1 MEISL
6 FEKPGFDKSIMK
18 ELILRKVRFR
28 DKDGESNDGMKVD
41 SPSAHPIS
49 WKDMLV
55 GLAVEDAF
63 KILEE
68 KEAIDFLEGDIHKT
82 FVNDVPSITFFDQ
95 IHQILIQE
103 QNLQHVESF
112 STFAHDGY

>member
-18 ELILRKVRFR
+18 ELIPRKVRFR

-41 SPSAHPIS
+41 SPSAHPN
-49 WKDMLV
+49 L
-55 GLAVEDAF
+55 
-63 KILEE
+63 LERY
-68 KEAIDFLEGDIHKT
+68 ARW
-82 FVNDVPSITFFDQ
+82 PC
-95 IHQILIQE
+95 E

-112 STFAHDGY
+112 STFANDGY